1 MAFCL
6 TVLGSIAAV
15 LFVHDLFF
23 GARVDQHPMNADQPF
38 FSVTAWDANEDAKD
52 QALADLDVE
61 KQLCER
67 PAFDAVLVLGGGRPE
82 GPDKPPR
89 WTRRRCDIAGRLY
102 QCRERKRLSNALT
115 PASTPTAVDHIE
127 YYLSLSAGSA
137 HVGTMLDHLGFPI
150 FESTASAAY
159 LSHRW
164 RIPST
169 LLLIETSSY
178 DTIGNAFWARTSHI
192 DVRGWSDLL
201 IITSSFHMD
210 RTKQIFDWVFALP
223 SDAAAQTV
231 QKTVETTEP
240 HTDSE
245 HTTMRKSTVGRFR
258 LTYVEASDE
267 GLSPEMIKTRRE
279 KEQKSLETVKEL
291 EQQIRTLPAL
301 HHWLSTKHDLY
312 APARFLSG
320 EERQHSS
327 NRQLRASYGN

>member
-1 MAFCL
+1 ME
-6 TVLGSIAAV
+6 V
-15 LFVHDLFF
+15 LFVLLLVSVIIDCSKYLFF
-23 GARVDQHPMNADQPF
+23 MSCMV
-38 FSVTAWDANEDAKD
+38 
-52 QALADLDVE
+52 
-61 KQLCER
+61 
-67 PAFDAVLVLGGGRPE
+67 
-82 GPDKPPR
+82 
-89 WTRRRCDIAGRLY
+89 
-102 QCRERKRLSNALT
+102 
-115 PASTPTAVDHIE
+115 
-127 YYLSLSAGSA
+127 
-137 HVGTMLDHLGFPI
+137 
-150 FESTASAAY
+150 
-159 LSHRW
+159 

-291 EQQIRTLPAL
+291 EQQVQLVFVMFWFTNCSQANVCCVADSNIASTASLVVHQARSVRARAL
-301 HHWLSTKHDLY
+301 FEVFTFFV
-312 APARFLSG
+312 PFIV
-320 EERQHSS
+320 
-327 NRQLRASYGN
+327 